1 MFIFIRVLFKL
12 RTRRLSLLLCSKPS
26 YPCSL
31 CNHSIY
37 IRGKTLFNNYI
48 GNIIFSITLLS
59 AQNRIICN
67 YGYHHDLHRGYHYN
81 CSKLTNYWSM
91 VTCLSESDKRW
102 INGRGIDFIVGTTVW
117 NSPFSPFIHSVH
129 SIRPSPIIL

>member
-59 AQNRIICN
+59 VTMVTTTIYIVVTTITAV
-67 YGYHHDLHRGYHYN
+67 
-81 CSKLTNYWSM
+81 KLTNYWSM

-129 SIRPSPIIL
+129 SIRPSLNIQGL